1 MAGLCGKH
9 CDDCENRQRYGCRGC
24 LETEGVP
31 VWGACRAASCC
42 RSRGY
47 PDCSGCGEQTSCG
60 KPEEAEAARRRWT
73 AEEDEHRNRWR
84 EGMARRASVLA
95 QWLPVLFWLLL
106 CGEVV
111 NLLDQRLSLSGVWD
125 GIGTAVNAGLA
136 IGLLVVFWKLSPLS
150 RRFRMVW
157 WTQLALQIASV
168 GILVI
173 LALKEDAL
181 DTGTTL
187 PGGVVA
193 GLLLVVVGLV
203 AVEMAARCFF
213 YGAMAAELEESVF
226 PQLPGAIF
234 EDRPTPAPL
243 RLAEDWRLLR
253 VFTLAS
259 AGAILVCLLAMLAAL
274 RSASGVLLFL
284 LVVALIAA
292 LMLAGCM
299 VAELV
304 LVWKSAAFF
313 RSVRV
318 GSPSLPKPGMDENP

>member
-1 MAGLCGKH
+1 
-9 CDDCENRQRYGCRGC
+9 
-24 LETEGVP
+24 
-31 VWGACRAASCC
+31 
-42 RSRGY
+42 
-47 PDCSGCGEQTSCG
+47 
-60 KPEEAEAARRRWT
+60 
-73 AEEDEHRNRWR
+73 
-84 EGMARRASVLA
+84 MARRAPVLA

-203 AVEMAARCFF
+203 AVEMAARGFF